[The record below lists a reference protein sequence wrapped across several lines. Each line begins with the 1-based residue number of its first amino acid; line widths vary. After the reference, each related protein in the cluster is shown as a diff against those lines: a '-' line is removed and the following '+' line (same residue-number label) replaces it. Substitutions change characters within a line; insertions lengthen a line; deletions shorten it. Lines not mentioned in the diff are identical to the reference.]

1 MFCNTGRYAIGRPG
15 PLPPWP
21 GARRGWSTA
30 FSGAGAGWSWFPCWR
45 ENADVMIE
53 LSDDGKG
60 FEVTDDALA
69 PHPER
74 KRIGVANVN
83 DRIQLNFG
91 RKYGLKINSQPGK
104 GTTCTL
110 TLPELY
116 ADTLS

>member
-1 MFCNTGRYAIGRPG
+1 
-15 PLPPWP
+15 
-21 GARRGWSTA
+21 
-30 FSGAGAGWSWFPCWR
+30 
-45 ENADVMIE
+45 MIE

-91 RKYGLKINSQPGK
+91 RKYGLKINSQPGEK
-104 GTTCTL
+104 EPLVPL
-110 TLPELY
+110 TLPELLCGY
-116 ADTLS
+116 AFIKYTTGACLKNHSRNLPQIVTTSCRKPFSNTL

>member
-1 MFCNTGRYAIGRPG
+1 MT
-15 PLPPWP
+15 
-21 GARRGWSTA
+21 
-30 FSGAGAGWSWFPCWR
+30 
-45 ENADVMIE
+45 V
-53 LSDDGKG
+53 
-60 FEVTDDALA
+60 DALA

-116 ADTLS
+116 ADTDVYKRQVTPFVTAHSIHSNALCDAQKDEPSCDKHKK

>member
-1 MFCNTGRYAIGRPG
+1 
-15 PLPPWP
+15 
-21 GARRGWSTA
+21 
-30 FSGAGAGWSWFPCWR
+30 
-45 ENADVMIE
+45 MIE

-116 ADTLS
+116 ADTTRAFFKHALVRKDDTCTVY